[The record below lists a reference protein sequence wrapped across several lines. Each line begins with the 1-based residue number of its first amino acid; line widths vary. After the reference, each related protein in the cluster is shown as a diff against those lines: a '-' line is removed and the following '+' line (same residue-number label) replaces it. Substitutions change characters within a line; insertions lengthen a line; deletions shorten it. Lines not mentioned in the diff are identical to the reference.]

1 MESKIINSEFE
12 QLILHI
18 GGWDMQTN
26 TFASGLMTEN
36 IKQSAKMRLGKIRD
50 ILSKE
55 YQTIMES
62 QLIIFSRITPES
74 TREERDEANAEIAE
88 LMAGET
94 TVYIANP
101 ADFNMLFDFQSSTIY
116 NYDLVGRNICENYTP
131 LD

>member
-1 MESKIINSEFE
+1 
-12 QLILHI
+12 
-18 GGWDMQTN
+18 MQTN